1 MKQIKNNNRSIRTW
15 IRDYSVYITRQRE
28 LFIKNYDP
36 SIEYTARQNIWFSSL
51 EKELGNI
58 FNERIYGK

>member
-1 MKQIKNNNRSIRTW
+1 MKQIKNNKRSIRTW
-15 IRDYSVYITRQRE
+15 IRDYSIYITRQRE
-28 LFIKNYDP
+28 LFIQNYDP
-36 SIEYTARQNIWFSSL
+36 SMEYTARQNIWFSSL